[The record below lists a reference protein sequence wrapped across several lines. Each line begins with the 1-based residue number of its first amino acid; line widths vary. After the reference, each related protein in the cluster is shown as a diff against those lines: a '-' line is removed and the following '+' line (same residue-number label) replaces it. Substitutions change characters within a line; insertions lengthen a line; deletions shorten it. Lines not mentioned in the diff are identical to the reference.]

1 MKSNAVNSLLIV
13 FDLCEQENINT
24 TLSLPWSKQAGP
36 ASSPLQTSADTRI
49 TGQQHFL
56 TGMNIHLTSET
67 SQWGKANTPHLMY
80 IN

>member
-24 TLSLPWSKQAGP
+24 KLPLSWSRAGP
-36 ASSPLQTSADTRI
+36 AFSPRQTSADSRI
-49 TGQQHFL
+49 TGKQHFL
-56 TGMNIHLTSET
+56 AGMNIHLS
-67 SQWGKANTPHLMY
+67 SKLVAGAKQTPPTY